1 MLNKKGTIE
10 LAYNTQI
17 TVDHKLGVI
26 VANDVCQDR
35 NDMYQLKPQIEM
47 VEENCGLL
55 KVGTKL
61 CADTGY
67 YSGNNIHY
75 LNDKKLEPY
84 IPEKEVTKTITE
96 NIEDVRFDISN
107 FEYNEEIDEF
117 IYPENAH
124 EILLI
129 TGTKK

>member
-1 MLNKKGTIE
+1 M
-10 LAYNTQI
+10 
-17 TVDHKLGVI
+17 
-26 VANDVCQDR
+26 
-35 NDMYQLKPQIEM
+35 
-47 VEENCGLL
+47 
-55 KVGTKL
+55 
-61 CADTGY
+61 
-67 YSGNNIHY
+67 
-75 LNDKKLEPY
+75 NDKKLDPY